1 MKNFK
6 FVLLILIL
14 ITTTQISVSIPKF
27 VDSKN
32 KVPQDPIYKKT
43 ILIPQDNIINVT
55 FKNNIM
61 CSNVSPA
68 DNIEVILS
76 EDFIFKGKVIAEEGS
91 IITGKFVKKIATKDN
106 TCKVRVKFTNIIK
119 TNGINIPISAVF
131 LEENS
136 TGYISSLNNGQ
147 IFKENN
153 ADIIIK
159 QPITYIPQ
167 K

>member
-1 MKNFK
+1 MHFIN
-6 FVLLILIL
+6 IMS
-14 ITTTQISVSIPKF
+14 Q
-27 VDSKN
+27 
-32 KVPQDPIYKKT
+32 KT

-91 IITGKFVKKIATKDN
+91 IVTGKFVKKIATKDN

-159 QPITYIPQ
+159 
-167 K
+167 